1 MTTTI
6 DKQASLRNQRRLFL
20 WAAGMLLA
28 LGPLLLP
35 TARTS
40 ASGIDASSRDPEAIM
55 DAVANRPSA
64 ARSVS
69 RVKMT
74 IKDGSGTRE
83 RIMRS
88 HGKRYDDANKQLTM
102 LEAPAEMRNTAFLSV
117 DYKVASQE
125 DEQWLYLPNLHR
137 VTRIPSRG
145 RSEAFLGSD
154 FSYSDLKRSD
164 ASNYLLKLLDEA
176 AVVDGEA
183 CWHIEATPKNAHVVE
198 ETGYTKTNLWVSKS
212 RFLPLQIKAWLARAD
227 RTKFIKIADAQKVGG
242 VWTPYVV
249 RARTLA
255 NGKVESETTLQTLSI
270 DFGAEQVSDADFTTR
285 RLEQGL

>member
-1 MTTTI
+1 MTT
-6 DKQASLRNQRRLFL
+6 NQKCRLFL
-20 WAAGMLLA
+20 SGAALLLA
-28 LGPLLLP
+28 FSPLLLP
-35 TARTS
+35 NARTS
-40 ASGIDASSRDPEAIM
+40 ASGIDAASRDPEAIM
-55 DAVANRPSA
+55 DAVANRPTA

-83 RIMRS
+83 RILRS
-88 HGKRYDDANKQLTM
+88 HGKRYSDANKQLTM

-145 RSEAFLGSD
+145 RSEPFLGSD
-154 FSYSDLKRSD
+154 FSYSDLKRAD
-164 ASNYLLKLLDEA
+164 ASNYLLKLLDDA

-198 ETGYTKTNLWVSKS
+198 ETGYTKTELWVSKT
-212 RFLPLQIKAWLARAD
+212 RLLPLQVKAWLVRGE
-227 RTKFIKIADAQKVGG
+227 RTKFIKIAEAQNVGG
-242 VWTPYVV
+242 VWTPNVV

-255 NGKVESETTLQTLSI
+255 NGKLESETTMQTLNI
-270 DFGAEQVSDADFTTR
+270 DFEAEQVSDADFTTR

>member
-1 MTTTI
+1 VTT
-6 DKQASLRNQRRLFL
+6 NQKCRLFL
-20 WAAGMLLA
+20 SGAALLLA
-28 LGPLLLP
+28 FSPLLLP
-35 TARTS
+35 NARTS
-40 ASGIDASSRDPEAIM
+40 ASGIDAASRDPEAIM
-55 DAVANRPSA
+55 DAVANRPTA

-83 RIMRS
+83 RILRS
-88 HGKRYDDANKQLTM
+88 HGKRYSDANKQLTM

-145 RSEAFLGSD
+145 RSEPFLGSD
-154 FSYSDLKRSD
+154 FSYSDLKRAD
-164 ASNYLLKLLDEA
+164 ASNYLLKLLDDA

-198 ETGYTKTNLWVSKS
+198 ETGYTKTELWVSKT
-212 RFLPLQIKAWLARAD
+212 RLLPLQVKAWLVRGE
-227 RTKFIKIADAQKVGG
+227 RTKFIKIAEAQNVGG
-242 VWTPYVV
+242 VWTPNVV

-255 NGKVESETTLQTLSI
+255 NGKLESETTMQTLNI
-270 DFGAEQVSDADFTTR
+270 DFEAEQVSDADFTTR